1 VKKKV
6 IIGVALLLAI
16 TMLAACGGIPQEDY
30 DAAVAGKKAADA
42 KVSSL
47 TSQVSSAKSDATKAK
62 SDLSAAQ
69 SELAT
74 AQSELETAQ
83 SELATAESA
92 AASAKSAASSA
103 QSAAAA
109 AKSDLAAAEATI
121 AELEATIT
129 ELEAAAAAEEEEE
142 VAEEEEEEEVVEEEE
157 EVVEEEEEEVVEL
170 SYEATLYTN
179 ETYGLTVW
187 YPSAWTVDYADE
199 TGLWAYTGPYDIP
212 GMTVAITDVGEA
224 DTLKALFEL
233 DETITEVTI
242 VAESETATTTPDG
255 TEATEVEYN
264 YQVASGQIDNWCVI
278 VKTAEK
284 WIWCRAYTLQL
295 YGPIEVDM
303 AWEIVRTMTFQ

>member
-1 VKKKV
+1 MKKKV
-6 IIGVALLLAI
+6 IIGVALLLAV

-42 KVSSL
+42 KVTSL
-47 TSQVSSAKSDATKAK
+47 TSQLSSAKSDATKAK

-74 AQSELETAQ
+74 AKSDLETAE
-83 SELATAESA
+83 SGLATAESA

-109 AKSDLAAAEATI
+109 AKSDLATAEATI
-121 AELEATIT
+121 AELEATIA

-157 EVVEEEEEEVVEL
+157 EVVEEEEEEVAEL
-170 SYEATLYTN
+170 SFAADEYVN
-179 ETYGLTVW
+179 EEYGFSVK
-187 YPSAWTVDYADE
+187 YPSAWTVDYSDE

-212 GMTVAITDVGEA
+212 GMTATFVDVGEA

-242 VAESETATTTPDG
+242 VSETATTTPDG
-255 TEATEVEYN
+255 TEAIEVEYN
-264 YQVASGQIDNWCVI
+264 YMVASGQIDNWCVV
-278 VKTAEK
+278 VKTDEK
-284 WIWCRAYTLQL
+284 WIYSRAYTLQM

-303 AWEIVRTMTFQ
+303 AWEIARSLTFQ

>member
-42 KVSSL
+42 KVTSL
-47 TSQVSSAKSDATKAK
+47 TSQLSSAKSEATKAK

-74 AQSELETAQ
+74 AKSDLETAE

-92 AASAKSAASSA
+92 ASSAKSAASSA

-109 AKSDLAAAEATI
+109 AKSDLTAAEATI
-121 AELEATIT
+121 AELEATVA

-142 VAEEEEEEEVVEEEE
+142 VAEEEEEEVAEEEEE
-157 EVVEEEEEEVVEL
+157 EVVEEEEEVVEL

-179 ETYGLTVW
+179 EEYGLTVW
-187 YPSAWTVDYADE
+187 YPSAWTLDHADE
-199 TGLWAYTGPYDIP
+199 TGLWAFTGPYDIP
-212 GMTVAITDVGEA
+212 GMAVEITDVGEA

-233 DETITEVTI
+233 PDDVAEATI
-242 VAESETATTTPDG
+242 VSETAATTPDG

-264 YQVASGQIDNWCVI
+264 YQVASGQIDNWCVV

-284 WIWCRAYTLQL
+284 WIVCRAYTLQM

-303 AWEIVRTMTFQ
+303 AWEIARTLTFQ